1 MKNRRQLEKT
11 PLQRAIAACRG
22 SFFAVAMFSCAVN
35 VLMLASPLYMMQ
47 VFDRVL
53 PSGST
58 ETLLLITLVTAGA
71 FVVLAMLDSVRGK
84 ILIRISSYLDAAIS
98 NEALRLS
105 IAGALTGGGHS
116 VQALRDVTQ
125 VRQFLTGPGVLS
137 LFDAPWSL
145 IFLFVI
151 FLFHVVLGLVATGGA
166 VLLFALAVLNEFV
179 TRGPIGEAN
188 TRSMIALKRAE
199 AGVRNA
205 DVAEA
210 MGMTDG
216 LLRRWARDNNAV
228 IGLQTIASERA
239 SYIVSSVKFLRLS
252 LQTSVYAVG
261 AYLAIR
267 QQITPGIMFAA
278 ALLMARALSPVES
291 AIATWRNLL
300 AARAAYRRLN
310 DVMSRAPA
318 RDVAMALPPPQGN
331 LSVERAVYVPPGAES
346 AVLKGVSFELGAGQI
361 LGIIGP
367 TAAGKSTLAR
377 LIVGS
382 WRATSGTVRL
392 DDADVYSWERTDFG
406 RHVGYLPQDVE
417 LFAGTVKENI
427 ARFGDADADQIVAAA
442 QLAGI
447 HEMIL
452 HLSDGYET
460 EIGEGG
466 EVLSGGQRQR
476 IALARALLGP
486 PRLLVLDEP
495 NANLDA
501 EGERALLA
509 TLVELRTLGITT
521 IIIAHRMNVLEQV
534 DKMVLLRGG
543 MIEEFGS
550 RSDVLDKIREPRVAE
565 AGRGRVASNVRKL
578 EPGGSV
584 QGQS

>member
-1 MKNRRQLEKT
+1 MKERRDSGKT
-11 PLQRAIAACRG
+11 PLQRAVGACRG
-22 SFFAVAMFSCAVN
+22 SFFAVAMFSFAVN
-35 VLMLASPLYMMQ
+35 MLMLASPLYMMQ

-58 ETLLLITLVTAGA
+58 ETLLLLTIVTAGA
-71 FVVLAMLDSVRGK
+71 FLVLAMLDTVRGK
-84 ILIRISSYLDAAIS
+84 ILIRVSSYLDAAIS
-98 NEALRLS
+98 DEALRRS

-116 VQALRDVTQ
+116 VQPLRDVTQ
-125 VRQFLTGPGVLS
+125 VRQFLSGPGVLA

-151 FLFHVVLGLVATGGA
+151 FMFHEVLGLVAVAGA
-166 VLLFALAVLNEFV
+166 ILLFGLAVLNEFV

-188 TRSMIALKRAE
+188 AYSLTALKRAE

-216 LLRRWARDNNAV
+216 LLRRWARDNHAV
-228 IGLQTIASERA
+228 IGLQTVASDRA
-239 SYIVSSVKFLRLS
+239 AYIVSAVKFLRLS

-267 QQITPGIMFAA
+267 QHITPGIMFAA

-300 AARAAYRRLN
+300 SARAAYRRLN
-310 DVMSRAPA
+310 EMMSRAPA
-318 RDVAMALPPPQGN
+318 RGVAMALPPPQGN
-331 LSVERAVYVPPGAES
+331 LAVERAVYVPPRS
-346 AVLKGVSFELGAGQI
+346 DTAVLKGVSFDLNAGQM
-361 LGIIGP
+361 LGVIGP

-382 WRATSGTVRL
+382 WQATTGTVRL
-392 DDADVYSWERTDFG
+392 DEADVYSWERTDFG

-427 ARFGDADADQIVAAA
+427 ARFGDATADQIVAAA
-442 QLAGI
+442 MLAGV

-452 HLSDGYET
+452 HLPNGYET
-460 EIGEGG
+460 EIGESG

-509 TLVELRTLGITT
+509 TLAELKTRGVTT
-521 IIIAHRMNVLEQV
+521 VIIAHRMNVLEQV

-543 MIEEFGS
+543 LIEAFGS
-550 RSDVLDKIREPRVAE
+550 RSEVMDKIREPRVAE

-578 EPGGSV
+578 EPGGSA
-584 QGQS
+584 QGQA